1 MACMTGSNMH
11 RDDEA
16 VSPVI
21 ATVLLLAI
29 TVLLSSMVFVMM
41 ASTLD
46 NVEKADPKA
55 SVSVRTLSNGY
66 HVITI
71 TSIDQSLDPAKVK
84 WTIVNQTGQSNIEKT
99 GFVDDSEVYGTVGTN
114 VSFHDRDAGW
124 SMTKGDY
131 FVINCQNINC
141 DGGNHYFQILDTG
154 SNTLL
159 AKINLPALES

>member
-1 MACMTGSNMH
+1 MH

-84 WTIVNQTGQSNIEKT
+84 WSVVNQTGQSVVEQS
-99 GFVDDSEVYGTVGTN
+99 GFVDDTDVYGTVGAN

-131 FVINCQNINC
+131 FVVNCQKMNC
-141 DGGNHYFQILDTG
+141 NGGNHYFQIVDTG
-154 SNTLL
+154 SNTVL

>member
-1 MACMTGSNMH
+1 MQ

-46 NVEKADPKA
+46 NVEKADPKG
-55 SVSVRTLSNGY
+55 SVSVRALSNGY
-66 HVITI
+66 HVVSI
-71 TSIDQSLDPAKVK
+71 TSLDQSLDPAKVV
-84 WTIVNQTGQSNIEKT
+84 WSVVNQTGQRDVEHSGT
-99 GFVDDSEVYGTVGTN
+99 VDDSEVYGTVGSN

-124 SMTKGDY
+124 SLTKGDY
-131 FVINCQNINC
+131 FVIDCGSLDCNT
-141 DGGNHYFQILDTG
+141 GNHYFELVDTG
-154 SNTLL
+154 SNSVL
-159 AKINLPALES
+159 AKIRLPAIEV